1 MYVYAYAPFGLEGII
16 IRVEADIRRGIPGID
31 ISGLA
36 DGAVREARERVR
48 AAIRNGGFNFPQD
61 RILVNLAPA
70 GIRKDGPE
78 LDLPIAF
85 AILAAAGHIPPP
97 EGLMV
102 LGELELSGRIRPVR
116 GVVAATAAGLA
127 HGLRG
132 FIVPRENR
140 AEADVLAP
148 ACSAAVASLGE
159 AIEALNHWYQFGA
172 FPPSP
177 EPLVSTA
184 PASAPGSD
192 APAQGC
198 IPGTPTL
205 GSVASSPAPGL
216 VPAAPSLLPP
226 PANSGLAERSGGPA
240 AAYATAS
247 GALGDFSDVYGQDRY
262 KRALEI
268 AAAGGHNLLV
278 FGPPGGGKTL
288 LARRMPTILPDL
300 LPEEALEVRRLY
312 SLAGRTEGAFWQ
324 HTEQLSPPFRSPH
337 HGASLEGLLGG
348 GKTVRPGEISLAHY
362 GILFMDEAPEFRSSI
377 LKALREPLEDGVITI
392 ARAEGSVQLPA
403 EFQLILAAN
412 PCPCGRLG
420 QTMGNGTSLCF
431 CSDDEIHRHWQRLGS
446 ALLDRIELRIPVLPA
461 PQSWVSTLADPPG
474 TSCRNDS
481 ASVAKRVRVAVE
493 IQRERFRGSRCR
505 RNARM
510 PPTLVERFCRLTS
523 ETARDLEHSMTHS
536 GLSNRALQGVLKVA
550 RTIADL
556 DGRIEIS
563 ADDVSEAVSFRRAGE
578 DPYDVL
584 SLSSQASVPGIPLR

>member
-48 AAIRNGGFNFPQD
+48 AAIRNGGFTFPQD

-102 LGELELSGRIRPVR
+102 LGELELSGMLRPVR

-127 HGLRG
+127 SGLRG

-140 AEADVLAP
+140 AEAAVLAP
-148 ACSAAVASLGE
+148 SRSAAVASLGE
-159 AIEALNHWYQFGA
+159 AIQALQHWHLHGVFPGA
-172 FPPSP
+172 APTAAS
-177 EPLVSTA
+177 EPRERAASRLRTDRCGLF
-184 PASAPGSD
+184 PASGGEPTPSGSETMQD
-192 APAQGC
+192 E
-198 IPGTPTL
+198 I
-205 GSVASSPAPGL
+205 
-216 VPAAPSLLPP
+216 
-226 PANSGLAERSGGPA
+226 
-240 AAYATAS
+240 
-247 GALGDFSDVYGQDRY
+247 GDFADVYGQDRY

-268 AAAGGHNLLV
+268 AAAGGHNVLA

-288 LARRMPTILPDL
+288 LARRMPSIMPNL
-300 LPEEALEVRRLY
+300 LPQETLEVRRLY
-312 SLAGRTEGAFWQ
+312 SLAGNRDGALWQ
-324 HTEQLSPPFRSPH
+324 QGVSLAPPFRSPH

-348 GKTVRPGEISLAHY
+348 GKTVRPGEISLAHF
-362 GILFMDEAPEFRSSI
+362 GVLFMDEAPEFRSSI

-392 ARAEGSVQLPA
+392 ARAEGSVKLPA
-403 EFQLILAAN
+403 EFQLVLAAN

-420 QTMGNGTSLCF
+420 QDDGSGSSLCF

-446 ALLDRIELRIPVLPA
+446 ALLDRIELRVPVLPQA
-461 PQSWVSTLADPPG
+461 HTWVQAFSMPQHRAKNDQSKSIAERVS
-474 TSCRNDS
+474 R
-481 ASVAKRVRVAVE
+481 AVE
-493 IQRERFRGSRCR
+493 IQRERFRGSSCR

-510 PPTLVERFCRLTS
+510 PPALVERFCGLS
-523 ETARDLEHSMTHS
+523 ASSIRDVEIEIRNE
-536 GLSNRALQGVLKVA
+536 GLSNRALQGIIKVA

-556 DGRIEIS
+556 DGRTNIS
-563 ADDVSEAVSFRRAGE
+563 AADLAEALDFRRSGDE
-578 DPYDVL
+578 PYDVL
-584 SLSSQASVPGIPLR
+584 SRSNQCSVPGMPRM

>member
-1 MYVYAYAPFGLEGII
+1 MYVHAYAPFGLEGII

-48 AAIRNGGFNFPQD
+48 AAIRNGGFSFPQD
-61 RILVNLAPA
+61 RILVNLSPA

-85 AILAAAGHIPPP
+85 AILAAAGYIPPP

-102 LGELELSGRIRPVR
+102 LGELELSGMIRPVR

-132 FIVPRENR
+132 FIVPRANR
-140 AEADVLAP
+140 AEAEVLASS
-148 ACSAAVASLGE
+148 CSAAVASLGE
-159 AIEALNHWYQFGA
+159 AIQALHHWHEHGFFA
-172 FPPSP
+172 FPEQPVGPVGPDEGPRSTVLAIGP
-177 EPLVSTA
+177 GEPA
-184 PASAPGSD
+184 
-192 APAQGC
+192 
-198 IPGTPTL
+198 
-205 GSVASSPAPGL
+205 
-216 VPAAPSLLPP
+216 
-226 PANSGLAERSGGPA
+226 PA
-240 AAYATAS
+240 AANRAITNEQ
-247 GALGDFSDVYGQDRY
+247 GDFADVYGQDRY

-300 LPEEALEVRRLY
+300 LPHEALEVRRLY
-312 SLAGRTEGAFWQ
+312 SLAGRTDVAFWQ
-324 HTEQLSPPFRSPH
+324 NREQLAPPFRSPH

-362 GILFMDEAPEFRSSI
+362 GVLFMDEAPEFRSSI

-403 EFQLILAAN
+403 EFQLILTAN

-420 QTMGNGTSLCF
+420 QTTGNEGSLCF

-446 ALLDRIELRIPVLPA
+446 ALLDRIELRIPVIPA
-461 PQSWVSTLADPPG
+461 PQNWVGTLNSSG
-474 TSCRNDS
+474 GSSRQNDS
-481 ASVAKRVRVAVE
+481 AAVARRVRLAVD
-493 IQRERFRGSRCR
+493 IQRERFRGIRCR

-510 PPTLVERFCRLTS
+510 PPILVEKFCGLASDTVR
-523 ETARDLEHSMTHS
+523 ALEKDITQS
-536 GLSNRALQGVLKVA
+536 GLSNRAIQGVLKVA

-556 DGRIEIS
+556 EGRSGIILK
-563 ADDVSEAVSFRRAGE
+563 DVEEALSFRRAGE

-584 SLSSQASVPGIPLR
+584 SLSSQAAVPGIPLR

>member
-1 MYVYAYAPFGLEGII
+1 MYVHAYAPFGLEGII

-48 AAIRNGGFNFPQD
+48 AAIRNGGFSFPQD

-102 LGELELSGRIRPVR
+102 LGELELSGTLRPVR

-127 HGLRG
+127 HGLEG
-132 FIVPRENR
+132 FIVPRENQ
-140 AEADVLAP
+140 AEAEVLAP
-148 ACSAAVASLGE
+148 DCSAAVASLGE
-159 AIEALNHWYQFGA
+159 AIHALNLWYQQGSFRVPAAATVPTAQVATVG
-172 FPPSP
+172 
-177 EPLVSTA
+177 STVCVPA
-184 PASAPGSD
+184 QVDLTVDSTCASAKATPAVVSAC
-192 APAQGC
+192 APAQVC
-198 IPGTPTL
+198 PG
-205 GSVASSPAPGL
+205 VSS
-216 VPAAPSLLPP
+216 
-226 PANSGLAERSGGPA
+226 
-240 AAYATAS
+240 T
-247 GALGDFSDVYGQDRY
+247 GALPMGDFADVYGQDRY

-288 LARRMPTILPDL
+288 LARRFPSIMPAL
-300 LPEEALEVRRLY
+300 LPQEALEVRRLY
-312 SLAGRTEGAFWQ
+312 SLAGRTDAGFWQ
-324 HTEQLSPPFRSPH
+324 HRDNLAPPFRSPH
-337 HGASLEGLLGG
+337 HGSSFEGLLGG

-362 GILFMDEAPEFRSSI
+362 GVLFMDEAPEFRSSL

-420 QTMGNGTSLCF
+420 QMTGDGGSICF

-446 ALLDRIELRIPVLPA
+446 ALLDRIELRVPVLPS
-461 PQSWVSTLADPPG
+461 PQQWVSELTAPV
-474 TSCRNDS
+474 SHVYRNDS
-481 ASVAKRVRVAVE
+481 TSVAERVLGAVE
-493 IQRERFRGSRCR
+493 IQRERFRGVACR

-510 PPTLVERFCRLTS
+510 SPTLVEQYCKLSR
-523 ETARDLEHSMTHS
+523 ETARELETAIANR

-556 DGRIEIS
+556 EGRSDIS
-563 ADDVSEAVSFRRAGE
+563 TNDVAEALSFRCAGE

-584 SLSSQASVPGIPLR
+584 SLASQSSVPGIPRR

>member
-1 MYVYAYAPFGLEGII
+1 MYVHAYAPFGLEGII

-48 AAIRNGGFNFPQD
+48 AAIRNGGFSFPQD

-78 LDLPIAF
+78 LDLPIAI

-102 LGELELSGRIRPVR
+102 LGELELSGNLRPVR

-127 HGLRG
+127 HGLKG
-132 FIVPRENR
+132 FIVPLENQ
-140 AEADVLAP
+140 AEAEVLAP
-148 ACSAAVASLGE
+148 DCSAAVASLGE
-159 AIEALNHWYQFGA
+159 AIQALKHWYQCGTFLDLSA
-172 FPPSP
+172 VP
-177 EPLVSTA
+177 A
-184 PASAPGSD
+184 PIAPKKSSSAD
-192 APAQGC
+192 
-198 IPGTPTL
+198 TPTTT
-205 GSVASSPAPGL
+205 SVGT
-216 VPAAPSLLPP
+216 V
-226 PANSGLAERSGGPA
+226 
-240 AAYATAS
+240 
-247 GALGDFSDVYGQDRY
+247 GDFADVYGQDRY

-288 LARRMPTILPDL
+288 LARRIPSIMPPL
-300 LPEEALEVRRLY
+300 LPQEALEIRRLY
-312 SLAGRTEGAFWQ
+312 SLAGRFEAGFLQGGAN
-324 HTEQLSPPFRSPH
+324 LAPPFRSPH

-348 GKTVRPGEISLAHY
+348 GKTVRPGEISLAHF
-362 GILFMDEAPEFRSSI
+362 GVLFMDEAPEFRLSI

-403 EFQLILAAN
+403 EFQLVLAAN

-420 QTMGNGTSLCF
+420 QITGDGGSLCF

-446 ALLDRIELRIPVLPA
+446 ALLDRIELRVPVLPA
-461 PQSWVSTLADPPG
+461 PQNWVGELTASLPQVSKNNST
-474 TSCRNDS
+474 
-481 ASVAKRVRVAVE
+481 SVALRVLRAVA
-493 IQRERFRGSRCR
+493 IQRERFQGLSCR

-510 PPTLVERFCRLTS
+510 SPSLVEKFCRLSLDTAQILES
-523 ETARDLEHSMTHS
+523 EIAHR

-556 DGRIEIS
+556 EGRSDIH
-563 ADDVSEAVSFRRAGE
+563 ADDVAEALSFRCAGE

-584 SLSSQASVPGIPLR
+584 SLASQSSVSGIPRR

>member
-1 MYVYAYAPFGLEGII
+1 MYVHAYAPFGLEGII

-48 AAIRNGGFNFPQD
+48 AAIRNGGFTFPQD

-70 GIRKDGPE
+70 GIKKDGPE

-127 HGLRG
+127 AGLRG
-132 FIVPRENR
+132 FIVPRANR
-140 AEADVLAP
+140 AEAEVLAGT
-148 ACSAAVASLGE
+148 CSAAVASLGE
-159 AIEALNHWYQFGA
+159 AITALQHWHRYGT
-172 FPPSP
+172 FPER
-177 EPLVSTA
+177 EP
-184 PASAPGSD
+184 
-192 APAQGC
+192 
-198 IPGTPTL
+198 
-205 GSVASSPAPGL
+205 PAPGL
-216 VPAAPSLLPP
+216 SDSGSPISLSDSVTPADSSNISPSGTASELPSLS
-226 PANSGLAERSGGPA
+226 PAGHEPSGFPVP
-240 AAYATAS
+240 
-247 GALGDFSDVYGQDRY
+247 GDFDDVYGQDRY

-288 LARRMPTILPDL
+288 LARRLPSILPEL
-300 LPEEALEVRRLY
+300 LPREALEVRRIY
-312 SLAGRTEGAFWQ
+312 SLAGRSEGIFWQ
-324 HTEQLSPPFRSPH
+324 NRESLAPPFRSPH

-362 GILFMDEAPEFRSSI
+362 GILFLDEAPEFRSSI

-392 ARAEGSVQLPA
+392 ARAEGSVKLPA

-420 QTMGNGTSLCF
+420 QTSEEGGSLCF

-446 ALLDRIELRIPVLPA
+446 ALLDRIELRVPLVPA
-461 PQSWVSTLADPPG
+461 PQSWVEKLAIREDTPSEANSK
-474 TSCRNDS
+474 TI
-481 ASVAKRVRVAVE
+481 AQRVRRAIE
-493 IQRERFRGSRCR
+493 IQRERFQGTACR

-510 PPTLVERFCRLTS
+510 PPALVEYYCRLS
-523 ETARDLEHSMTHS
+523 PESARDLEGRVRGA

-556 DGRIEIS
+556 AGR
-563 ADDVSEAVSFRRAGE
+563 EAIIAEDLEEALEFRRSGE
-578 DPYDVL
+578 DPYDIL
-584 SLSSQASVPGIPLR
+584 SLSNQVSVPGMPRM

>member
-48 AAIRNGGFNFPQD
+48 AAIRNGGFTFPQD

-102 LGELELSGRIRPVR
+102 LGELELSGMLRPVR

-127 HGLRG
+127 SGLQG

-140 AEADVLAP
+140 AEAEVLAP
-148 ACSAAVASLGE
+148 SRSAAVASLGE
-159 AIEALNHWYQFGA
+159 AIKALQHWHLHGV
-172 FPPSP
+172 FPRDESLSID
-177 EPLVSTA
+177 ETLAATTHQE
-184 PASAPGSD
+184 SAPET
-192 APAQGC
+192 AQ
-198 IPGTPTL
+198 
-205 GSVASSPAPGL
+205 VE
-216 VPAAPSLLPP
+216 V
-226 PANSGLAERSGGPA
+226 
-240 AAYATAS
+240 
-247 GALGDFSDVYGQDRY
+247 GDFADVYGQDRY

-268 AAAGGHNLLV
+268 AAAGGHNVLA

-288 LARRMPTILPDL
+288 LARRMPSIMPDL
-300 LPEEALEVRRLY
+300 LPQEALEVRRLY
-312 SLAGRTEGAFWQ
+312 SLAGSRDGAFW
-324 HTEQLSPPFRSPH
+324 HNGSSLAPPFRSPH

-348 GKTVRPGEISLAHY
+348 GKSVRPGEISLAHF
-362 GILFMDEAPEFRSSI
+362 GLLFMDEAPEFRLSL

-392 ARAEGSVQLPA
+392 ARVEGSVKLPA
-403 EFQLILAAN
+403 EFQLVLAAN

-420 QTMGNGTSLCF
+420 QDDGTGASLCF

-446 ALLDRIELRIPVLPA
+446 ALLDRIELRVPVLPQ
-461 PQSWVSTLADPPG
+461 PHSWVEAFAMPRYRDVQEK
-474 TSCRNDS
+474 S
-481 ASVAKRVRVAVE
+481 ARIAERVLRAVN
-493 IQRERFRGSRCR
+493 IQRERFRGCGCR

-510 PPTLVERFCRLTS
+510 PPHLVERFCEIPTS
-523 ETARDLEHSMTHS
+523 AIRDLEAGIRNA
-536 GLSNRALQGVLKVA
+536 GLSNRALQGIIKVA

-556 DGRIEIS
+556 DGRTDIN
-563 ADDVSEAVSFRRAGE
+563 SEDLAEALAFRRSGD

-584 SLSSQASVPGIPLR
+584 SRSNHCSVPGIPLT

>member
-1 MYVYAYAPFGLEGII
+1 MYVHAYAPFGLEGII

-48 AAIRNGGFNFPQD
+48 AAIRNGGFSFPQD

-102 LGELELSGRIRPVR
+102 LGELELSGMIRPVR

-132 FIVPRENR
+132 FIVPRANR
-140 AEADVLAP
+140 AEAEVLAP
-148 ACSAAVASLGE
+148 SCSAAVASLGE
-159 AIEALNHWYQFGA
+159 AIEALNHWYKSGTF
-172 FPPSP
+172 
-177 EPLVSTA
+177 
-184 PASAPGSD
+184 SAPL
-192 APAQGC
+192 A
-198 IPGTPTL
+198 
-205 GSVASSPAPGL
+205 SPA
-216 VPAAPSLLPP
+216 PAAPSLT
-226 PANSGLAERSGGPA
+226 PAPAVSDFVERSGAPA
-240 AAYATAS
+240 AASATTTGS
-247 GALGDFSDVYGQDRY
+247 LGDFADVYGQDRY

-268 AAAGGHNLLV
+268 AAAGGHNILV

-300 LPEEALEVRRLY
+300 LPQEALEVRRLY

-324 HTEQLSPPFRSPH
+324 HKEQLSPPFRSPH

-348 GKTVRPGEISLAHY
+348 GKTVRPGEISLAHL

-403 EFQLILAAN
+403 EFQLVLAAN

-420 QTMGNGTSLCF
+420 QTTGDGGSLCF

-461 PQSWVSTLADPPG
+461 PQSWIGALAAAPDVS
-474 TSCRNDS
+474 RQNDS
-481 ASVAKRVRVAVE
+481 ASVAQRVRVAIE
-493 IQRERFRGSRCR
+493 IQRERFGGIRCR

-510 PPTLVERFCRLTS
+510 PPTLVAQFCRLSS
-523 ETARDLEHSMTHS
+523 ETARYLESRIAHS
-536 GLSNRALQGVLKVA
+536 GLSNRAIQGVLKVA

-556 DGRIEIS
+556 EGRSSIS
-563 ADDVSEAVSFRRAGE
+563 ADDVAEAVDFRRAGE

-584 SLSSQASVPGIPLR
+584 SVSSQVSVPGMPFK

>member
-1 MYVYAYAPFGLEGII
+1 MYVHAYAPFGLEGII

-48 AAIRNGGFNFPQD
+48 AAIRNGGFSFPQD

-102 LGELELSGRIRPVR
+102 LGELELSGMIRPVR

-127 HGLRG
+127 HGLQG
-132 FIVPRENR
+132 FIVPRANR
-140 AEADVLAP
+140 AEAEVLAP
-148 ACSAAVASLGE
+148 SCSAAVASLGE
-159 AIEALNHWYQFGA
+159 AIEALNHWYKFGTFSA
-172 FPPSP
+172 PLASPVSAAPSSVLAPAYGAPSP
-177 EPLVSTA
+177 STVPSLVA
-184 PASAPGSD
+184 PASAPD
-192 APAQGC
+192 P
-198 IPGTPTL
+198 
-205 GSVASSPAPGL
+205 
-216 VPAAPSLLPP
+216 VPAAPSLTPGSVVP
-226 PANSGLAERSGGPA
+226 GLAERSLGPA
-240 AAYATAS
+240 AACATAS
-247 GALGDFSDVYGQDRY
+247 GSLGDFADVYGQDRY

-300 LPEEALEVRRLY
+300 LPQEALEVRRLY

-324 HTEQLSPPFRSPH
+324 HKEQLSPPFRSPH

-348 GKTVRPGEISLAHY
+348 GKTVRPGEISLAHF

-403 EFQLILAAN
+403 EFQLVLAAN

-420 QTMGNGTSLCF
+420 QTTGDGGSLCF

-461 PQSWVSTLADPPG
+461 PQSWIGALAASPVS
-474 TSCRNDS
+474 SRQNDS
-481 ASVAKRVRVAVE
+481 ASVARRVRVAVE
-493 IQRERFRGSRCR
+493 IQRERFGGIRCR

-510 PPTLVERFCRLTS
+510 PPTLVAQFCRLSS
-523 ETARDLEHSMTHS
+523 ETARDLEARIASS
-536 GLSNRALQGVLKVA
+536 GLSNRAVQGVLKVA

-556 DGRIEIS
+556 DGRSDIS
-563 ADDVSEAVSFRRAGE
+563 ADDVAEALSFRRAGE

-584 SLSSQASVPGIPLR
+584 SVSNQASVPGMPLR

>member
-48 AAIRNGGFNFPQD
+48 AAIRNGGFTFPQD

-102 LGELELSGRIRPVR
+102 LGELELSGMLRPVR

-127 HGLRG
+127 SGLRG

-140 AEADVLAP
+140 AEADVLASSR
-148 ACSAAVASLGE
+148 SAAVASLGE
-159 AIEALNHWYQFGA
+159 AIKALQYWHLHGVFPSAESLACDGILAATRPQESALSSLRADCCSPFSLSGGA
-172 FPPSP
+172 VPPSGP
-177 EPLVSTA
+177 ETVHKE
-184 PASAPGSD
+184 
-192 APAQGC
+192 
-198 IPGTPTL
+198 
-205 GSVASSPAPGL
+205 V
-216 VPAAPSLLPP
+216 
-226 PANSGLAERSGGPA
+226 
-240 AAYATAS
+240 
-247 GALGDFSDVYGQDRY
+247 GDFADVYGQDRY

-268 AAAGGHNLLV
+268 AAAGGHNVLA

-288 LARRMPTILPDL
+288 LARRMPSIMPNL
-300 LPEEALEVRRLY
+300 LPQESLEVRRLY
-312 SLAGRTEGAFWQ
+312 SLAGSRDGAFWQ
-324 HTEQLSPPFRSPH
+324 NGSSLAPPFRSPH

-348 GKTVRPGEISLAHY
+348 GKTIRPGEISLAHF
-362 GILFMDEAPEFRSSI
+362 GVLFMDEAPEFRSSL

-392 ARAEGSVQLPA
+392 ARAEGSVKLPA
-403 EFQLILAAN
+403 EFQLVLAAN

-420 QTMGNGTSLCF
+420 QDDGSGTSLCF

-446 ALLDRIELRIPVLPA
+446 ALLDRIELRVPVLPQ
-461 PQSWVSTLADPPG
+461 PHSWVEAFAMPRYRDVQEK
-474 TSCRNDS
+474 S
-481 ASVAKRVRVAVE
+481 ANIAERVLRAVE
-493 IQRERFRGSRCR
+493 IQRERFRGCGCR

-510 PPTLVERFCRLTS
+510 PPDLVERFCEIPAS
-523 ETARDLEHSMTHS
+523 AIRDLEAGIRNA
-536 GLSNRALQGVLKVA
+536 GLSNRALHGIIKVA

-556 DGRIEIS
+556 DGRTDIN
-563 ADDVSEAVSFRRAGE
+563 SEDLAEALAFRRSGD

-584 SLSSQASVPGIPLR
+584 SRSTHCSVPGIPRT